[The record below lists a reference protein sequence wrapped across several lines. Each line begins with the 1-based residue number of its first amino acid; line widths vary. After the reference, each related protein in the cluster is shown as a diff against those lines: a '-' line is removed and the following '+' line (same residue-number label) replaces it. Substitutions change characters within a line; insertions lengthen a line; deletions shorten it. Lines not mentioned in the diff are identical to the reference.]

1 LRKTDESRKG
11 IPVVSGQARAEI
23 IAIGNELL
31 LGDVLDTNTNW
42 LCKRITGIGGQVTRV
57 AVIRDEI
64 EAIAEEIRAALKRS
78 PDLILTSGGLGP
90 TGDDITLQGVAEAT
104 GRPLELHPEALALL
118 KATYEAL
125 TRKGY
130 LKDAPLTEARKKMA
144 YLPQGAT
151 ALTNPVGAAP
161 ACLLRMGDTTLVS
174 LPGVPDELKGIY
186 EETLQPILK
195 PIFGDS
201 YYQEKAIIALC
212 GDESSLAPILAKVV
226 EAHPEVYM
234 KSRARRYGSE
244 VRILITL
251 SAAASSKEEVEQ
263 RIGAAL
269 EALTT
274 DLGAAGFRVED
285 DRGETTSWP

>member
-1 LRKTDESRKG
+1 VSR
-11 IPVVSGQARAEI
+11 QARAEI

-42 LCKRITGIGGQVTRV
+42 LCKRITGVGGQVTRV
-57 AVIRDEI
+57 AMIRDEI
-64 EAIAEEIRAALKRS
+64 EAIAGEIRAALKRS
-78 PDLILTSGGLGP
+78 PDLIITTGGLGP

-104 GRPLELHPEALALL
+104 GRPLELHPQALTLV
-118 KATYEAL
+118 KAVYEEL

-130 LKDAPLTEARKKMA
+130 LADATLTEARKKMA

-151 ALTNPVGAAP
+151 ALANPVGAAP
-161 ACLLRMGDTTLVS
+161 ASVLELGSTTLVS

-186 EETLQPILK
+186 QETLPPILAT
-195 PIFGDS
+195 IFGDS
-201 YYQEKAIIALC
+201 YYQEEAIIALC
-212 GDESSLAPILAKVV
+212 GDESSLAPILAQVV
-226 EAHPEVYM
+226 EAHPEVYI

-251 SAAASSKEEVEQ
+251 SGAGGSKEAVEE

-269 EALTT
+269 ERLTA
-274 DLGAAGFRVED
+274 DLGAAGFGVED
-285 DRGETTSWP
+285 DRGDTTPWP